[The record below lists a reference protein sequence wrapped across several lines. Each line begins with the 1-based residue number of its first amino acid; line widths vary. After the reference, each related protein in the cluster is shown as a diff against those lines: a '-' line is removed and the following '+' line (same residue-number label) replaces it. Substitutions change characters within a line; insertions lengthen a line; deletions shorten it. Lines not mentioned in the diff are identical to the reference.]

1 MLEASWVDVS
11 PEVSTHPASCRLW
24 IVSPGTKPDPR
35 AQFQAVPSEKA
46 LLTHFC
52 AAVCRVDPDILVGH
66 GLAADL
72 DLIINRMTVRMNSDI
87 EFRRW
92 VSEGRRSFH
101 GWSDLGIRLKARRPS
116 STLPDG

>member
-1 MLEASWVDVS
+1 MIEASWVDVS
-11 PEVSTHPASCRLW
+11 PKVSTHPASCRLW

-72 DLIINRMTVRMNSDI
+72 NLVTSRMTVRVTPTAYSDA
-87 EFRRW
+87 
-92 VSEGRRSFH
+92 GRQR
-101 GWSDLGIRLKARRPS
+101 
-116 STLPDG
+116 DGEAVTGGQT